1 MPAGRGNDAE
11 RFAAAL
17 EQGRSPGFGSDA
29 ELSDELEIVAM
40 LRASGSAYA
49 PDPDAKA
56 RARRRVL
63 AALAGENG
71 AGELA
76 PTAMEMTLPIS
87 DSRLAPTPRN
97 RLDALR
103 DRETAAEVTSRIAPV
118 ADAYEDDYDAE
129 YEADYD
135 AEYEEYDDYDVDE
148 VAAEADDEPVAAAHP
163 QLRTRSSGRRTGRHK
178 MPSRPASV
186 DGSSRPGRRGR
197 SPLRRVAVTASFALL
212 ALVVA
217 AGGGMFASRDA
228 LPGDTLY
235 GVKRVAESAGTA
247 LTFDDAARAARH
259 LELASTRLNE
269 VEQLVDDKR
278 TEKADPALVSDAILD
293 FDSSTGEGS
302 SLILTEDEAHDP
314 ARLADLQ
321 AWAAEQVSRLSTLRS
336 GLPTSA
342 KSEVDHS
349 IELLDKL
356 RQRAAELEDRAPCDD
371 VTSGHSDDVGPIPAT
386 TACDPAVSA
395 DNDGSSSSA
404 RPSRKSG
411 APSSKANPSG
421 GPTTTGGLL
430 PGLLDGS
437 SPPPASSDDEDST
450 DGTSS
455 APPTSSSAITVP
467 LPLPLL
473 PPINLPPLLPGGRG
487 ITIGG

>member
-17 EQGRSPGFGSDA
+17 EQGRSPRYGSDA
-29 ELSDELEIVAM
+29 ELSHELEIVAM

-56 RARRRVL
+56 RARARVL

-97 RLDALR
+97 RADALR
-103 DRETAAEVTSRIAPV
+103 DQETPAEITSRIAPIT
-118 ADAYEDDYDAE
+118 DDYDPEYDAE
-129 YEADYD
+129 YDEA
-135 AEYEEYDDYDVDE
+135 EYDDYEADE
-148 VAAEADDEPVAAAHP
+148 IAAEAEPVSTAHTAV
-163 QLRTRSSGRRTGRHK
+163 RTRSGRRTGRHK

-186 DGSSRPGRRGR
+186 DGSSRPRRRGR

-228 LPGDTLY
+228 LPGDSLY

-247 LTFDDAARAARH
+247 LTFDDVARAARH

-269 VEQLVDDKR
+269 VEQLVDEKR
-278 TEKADPALVSDAILD
+278 SEQADPTLVSDAILD

-302 SLILTEDEAHDP
+302 ALILTEDEAHDP

-342 KSEVDHS
+342 QAEVDRS

-356 RQRAAELEDRAPCDD
+356 RLRAADLEDRAPCED
-371 VTSGHSDDVGPIPAT
+371 VTSGHTDAVGPIPAT
-386 TACDPAVSA
+386 SDCEPAVS
-395 DNDGSSSSA
+395 DNDDTSSSA
-404 RPSRKSG
+404 RPTRKGGAPSSGASPSG
-411 APSSKANPSG
+411 APS
-421 GPTTTGGLL
+421 TTPNGLL

-437 SPPPASSDDEDST
+437 TSPSASSDDEDST
-450 DGTSS
+450 DGTS
-455 APPTSSSAITVP
+455 APPTSSSSINVP

>member
-17 EQGRSPGFGSDA
+17 EEGRSPGYGADA
-29 ELSDELEIVAM
+29 ELSHELEIVAM

-49 PDPDAKA
+49 PAPDAKA
-56 RARRRVL
+56 RARARVL
-63 AALAGENG
+63 AALAAQNG
-71 AGELA
+71 AAEHA

-97 RLDALR
+97 RADALR
-103 DRETAAEVTSRIAPV
+103 DQETAAEITSRIAPIS
-118 ADAYEDDYDAE
+118 DEYDAGFEAEYDE
-129 YEADYD
+129 YEADEI
-135 AEYEEYDDYDVDE
+135 A
-148 VAAEADDEPVAAAHP
+148 AAAHAEADDEPVSTAHSP
-163 QLRTRSSGRRTGRHK
+163 VRTRSGRRTGRHK

-186 DGSSRPGRRGR
+186 DGSSRPRRHAR
-197 SPLRRVAVTASFALL
+197 SGLRRVAVTASFALL

-269 VEQLVDDKR
+269 VEQLVDDKG
-278 TEKADPALVSDAILD
+278 TEQADPTLLSGAILD

-302 SLILTEDEAHDP
+302 DLILTEDEAHDP

-342 KSEVDHS
+342 QTEVDHS

-356 RQRAAELEDRAPCDD
+356 RQRAAELEDRAPCED
-371 VTSGHSDDVGPIPAT
+371 VTSGRSDDVGPIPAT
-386 TACDPAVSA
+386 SDCEPAVS
-395 DNDGSSSSA
+395 DDDDDTSSPA
-404 RPSRKSG
+404 RPSRKGG
-411 APSSKANPSG
+411 APSSDADPSDS
-421 GPTTTGGLL
+421 PSTTPDGLL

-437 SPPPASSDDEDST
+437 TSPSASSDDEDST
-450 DGTSS
+450 DSTSS
-455 APPTSSSAITVP
+455 VPPTSSSAITVP